1 MQNLNE
7 MLKTTT
13 TTSLRAI
20 VVMEFSNT
28 KWKQN
33 PLCGLCRVLKALGI
47 CRPCRVCSEVI
58 INMEL
63 TKLLTST
70 SIEAVGNNS
79 AQPSVLAD
87 EANNFKDG
95 QQMAGDEEINNRREE
110 GKA

>member
-1 MQNLNE
+1 LV
-7 MLKTTT
+7 
-13 TTSLRAI
+13 
-20 VVMEFSNT
+20 VVMEFLNT

-79 AQPSVLAD
+79 AEPSVLSD

-95 QQMAGDEEINNRREE
+95 QQMAGDEEINDRHEE